1 MSRRN
6 SYFKL
11 HFSVFLWGFTAIL
24 GKFISLHEVPL
35 VWYRVLFTV
44 ATLMFIPGLLRSLK
58 SISFRT
64 ILQAGGIGCIVI
76 IHWICF
82 YGSIKYANASI
93 ALSCLAITSFIISF
107 IEPWVTGEKMNY
119 REMLL
124 GLFIIPGIW
133 LIANTSDV
141 RFSTGIVL
149 GIAAAILA
157 ALFTSL
163 NKRMTS
169 KMDSYSMTFVELSG
183 GFILISFI
191 LPFYEYYFPEA
202 SFIPTTMDWFSLAL
216 LAVVCTALPFI
227 LSLQALKHLSA
238 FATALTVNLEPIYGI
253 IMAIFFF
260 HENKELSIWFYL
272 GTAIILTSV
281 FVHPLLKKPD
291 NSSK

>member
-1 MSRRN
+1 M
-6 SYFKL
+6 
-11 HFSVFLWGFTAIL
+11 FLWGFTAIL
-24 GKFISLHEVPL
+24 GKFITLREVPL

-58 SISFRT
+58 SIPFKT
-64 ILQAGGIGCIVI
+64 LLQAGGIGCIVI

-141 RFSTGIVL
+141 RFSTGIIL

-163 NKRMTS
+163 NKRMTF

-183 GFILISFI
+183 GFILISII
-191 LPFYEYYFPEA
+191 LPFYEHYFPEA
-202 SFIPTTMDWFSLAL
+202 SFIPTTMDWFSLVL

-281 FVHPLLKKPD
+281 FVHPLLKRK
-291 NSSK
+291 